1 MLRLIQTGSNLLFTA
16 PAFNLGKII
25 LVTELVLSTRACVL
39 RRSSVTKKS
48 QAAQAVTCNLLSQKR
63 VGVVLQAIVEMLYEK

>member
-1 MLRLIQTGSNLLFTA
+1 MFCLPRQHL
-16 PAFNLGKII
+16 I
-25 LVTELVLSTRACVL
+25 LVTELVLSTRAYVL

-48 QAAQAVTCNLLSQKR
+48 QATQAVTCNLLSQKR